1 MLRFFRT
8 LRQRLLT
15 ENKFS
20 KYLLYAIGEILL
32 VVVGI
37 LIALQINNWNEN
49 RNDRFAEKRY
59 VNDLIEDLKND
70 SIMLNEIYVF
80 LESKSRSKD
89 KIAPILRG
97 ELEAIDSMPYHF
109 NMQWAVQ
116 DRFTPTTITIEE
128 LKNDGKLNIIRDTG
142 LRRKIVSLYNH
153 YSKEEFAEDMFNQ
166 QNFKLMGLAS
176 QYFGNLLE
184 PTPVELSEA
193 LQNKPFVNGIIANF
207 TFARKDAIDQLQK
220 QCARLIRE
228 LEVYKARI
236 NG

>member
-1 MLRFFRT
+1 MKFFRT
-8 LRQRLLT
+8 LRKRLLA
-15 ENKFS
+15 ENKTNR
-20 KYLLYAIGEILL
+20 YLLYALGEILL

-37 LIALQINNWNEN
+37 LIALQINNWNED
-49 RNDRFAEKRY
+49 RNDRFAERRY

-70 SIMLNEIYVF
+70 SIMLHDIYTF
-80 LESKSRSKD
+80 LESKSRSKE

-97 ELEAIDSMPYHF
+97 ERVAIDSMPHHF

-166 QNFKLMGLAS
+166 QNFNLMGVAS
-176 QYFGNLLE
+176 NYFGNLLE
-184 PTPVELSEA
+184 PKPAELSEA
-193 LQNKPFVNGIIANF
+193 LQNKAFVNGIIANF

-220 QCARLIRE
+220 QCASLIKE
-228 LEVYKARI
+228 LEAYRARI
-236 NG
+236 NR